1 MRGPQ
6 RNLFSTAILQSG
18 TVPICG
24 LYTEEEYHVFYIK
37 LVKACGVNVDLP
49 PAERL
54 AALRAVPHEVLSQ
67 NTYEVFQALNLPQF
81 GPCFDGHV
89 LGAGVDIPRPG
100 WYKDGK
106 IADTGYKGRVVLG
119 DCMREFYLAFSASSP
134 RYRSCSARL
143 GSPAGSA
150 LSRSLVDALPRSL
163 LRRRHHLR
171 SSLP

>member
-1 MRGPQ
+1 MQMRGPQ
-6 RNLFSTAILQSG
+6 KDLFSTAILQSG

-24 LYTEEEYHVFYIK
+24 LYTEQEYHVLYIK
-37 LVKACGVNVDLP
+37 LVKACGIDIELP

-89 LGAGVDIPRPG
+89 LGDGVEIPRPG

-106 IADTGYKGRVVLG
+106 IADMGYKGRVVLG
-119 DCMREFYLAFSASSP
+119 DCMREFAAFSCLSSRP
-134 RYRSCSARL
+134 
-143 GSPAGSA
+143 
-150 LSRSLVDALPRSL
+150 
-163 LRRRHHLR
+163 RRRAAQPECWQHTDPFM
-171 SSLP
+171 S